1 MLNSYDQYKINKV
14 LDEIKNVSNQKRKV
28 IDFEKER
35 KIRKFIKDNLIQKR
49 KTEFDIIIE
58 NILKRRSSNDKSFK

>member
-58 NILKRRSSNDKSFK
+58 NILKKEIIK

>member
-58 NILKRRSSNDKSFK
+58 NILKKEIIKW